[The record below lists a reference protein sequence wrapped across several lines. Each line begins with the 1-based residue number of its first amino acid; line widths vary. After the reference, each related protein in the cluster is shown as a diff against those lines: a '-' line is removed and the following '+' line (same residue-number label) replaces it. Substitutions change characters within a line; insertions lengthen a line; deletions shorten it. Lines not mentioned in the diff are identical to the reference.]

1 MLCHPGK
8 KLTFMGAELAQWNEW
23 KFKGQLD
30 WYLLENEACR
40 KTHECIRA
48 LNRFY
53 KRRSNRALWEN
64 DRDWEGF
71 KWQVADDNTN
81 NVLVFRRTDRTGKS
95 LLLAVN
101 FSPVVHESYRFGVP
115 PKARYEEVFN
125 TDAEE
130 WGGSGVINVG
140 PIMTEHIPSH
150 GEEQSISLR
159 IPPLGAVIL
168 QGKGRLAKSKKCST
182 GGKEA

>member
-1 MLCHPGK
+1 MP
-8 KLTFMGAELAQWNEW
+8 
-23 KFKGQLD
+23 D
-30 WYLLENEACR
+30 
-40 KTHECIRA
+40 
-48 LNRFY
+48 
-53 KRRSNRALWEN
+53 
-64 DRDWEGF
+64 
-71 KWQVADDNTN
+71 TN

-168 QGKGRLAKSKKCST
+168 QGKGRLAKSKKRST